1 MAPTIRPA
9 RPDESDAIANV
20 FLHSWKTLMPD
31 IPIGHTDDQVRAWIA
46 KSVMVQ
52 KRVFVATENDAVIAM
67 MALSEDGEGAGI
79 DHLYVAPESVGRGVG
94 TALLEHALAI
104 LRAPVWL
111 YAFQS
116 NERAR
121 EFYEARGFSVAKF
134 GDGTGN
140 EVGLPDVLYRL
151 D

>member
-9 RPDESDAIANV
+9 SPNESAAIADV
-20 FLHSWKTLMPD
+20 FLRSWKTLMPD
-31 IPIGHTDDQVRAWIA
+31 IPIGHTDEQVRSWIA
-46 KSVMVQ
+46 NSVMVD
-52 KRVFVATENDAVIAM
+52 KRVFVASENDVVVAM
-67 MALSEDGEGAGI
+67 MAISEDGEGGWI
-79 DHLYVAPESVGRGVG
+79 DHLYVAPEAVGRGVG

-111 YAFQS
+111 YTFQS

-121 EFYEARGFSVAKF
+121 GFYELRGFKAVKF

>member
-1 MAPTIRPA
+1 MTPTIRPA
-9 RPDESDAIANV
+9 SPNESGTIADV
-20 FLHSWKTLMPD
+20 FLRSWKTLMPD
-31 IPIGHTDDQVRAWIA
+31 IPIGHTDEQVHAWIA
-46 KSVMVQ
+46 NSVMAD

-67 MALSEDGEGAGI
+67 MAISEDGEGGWI

-94 TALLEHALAI
+94 TALLGHALAI

-111 YAFQS
+111 YTFQG

-121 EFYEARGFSVAKF
+121 RFYELRGFKAVKF
-134 GDGTGN
+134 GDGAGN
-140 EVGLPDVLYRL
+140 EVGLPDVLYRR